1 MQAKRAKRMAPA
13 ARRQQI
19 IQAAVELIVSTGH
32 SGCTLEQVADAAGI
46 SKPLI
51 YKYFPKRDDLV
62 KALLEQEFAELHGRG
77 LNTIPKK
84 VPFDRVVRATVE
96 RALHYYH
103 DRGPILRLLSADP
116 AVVDLS
122 RTANRSSWS
131 DTSRY
136 FIDRAVDQFKI
147 PKDVAMIAVTMV
159 INAPIHS
166 MPYLRRRNVDIDHTV
181 EVWTEF
187 ILGGWRAVEARYR
200 KPRSGEST
208 D

>member
-1 MQAKRAKRMAPA
+1 MAPA

-19 IQAAVELIVSTGH
+19 IEAAVQLIVSTGH

-51 YKYFPKRDDLV
+51 YKYFAKRDDLL

-84 VPFDRVVRATVE
+84 VSFDRIVRATVE

-103 DRGPILRLLSADP
+103 ERGPILRLLSADP
-116 AVVDLS
+116 AVADMT

-131 DTSRY
+131 DTSQY
-136 FIDRAVDQFKI
+136 FVERAVDEFKI
-147 PKDVAMIAVTMV
+147 PRDVAMIAVTMV

-166 MPYLRRRNVDIDHTV
+166 MPYLRRRKVDIDRTV
-181 EVWTEF
+181 DVWSEF
-187 ILGGWRAVEARYR
+187 ILGGWRAVEARYATA
-200 KPRSGEST
+200 PRDKSKG
-208 D
+208 

>member
-62 KALLEQEFAELHGRG
+62 KALLEQEFAELHGRRPQYHPEEG
-77 LNTIPKK
+77 S
-84 VPFDRVVRATVE
+84 VRSCGPCHSGKSP
-96 RALHYYH
+96 ALLPRSRSH
-103 DRGPILRLLSADP
+103 PETPLRRP
-116 AVVDLS
+116 
-122 RTANRSSWS
+122 RRRRSQPHGESISWS